1 MISFKLLFLARMS
14 GVDSDGG
21 GVDSGNGGGCPEGTR
36 KRQELT

>member
-21 GVDSGNGGGCPEGTR
+21 GGVPEGTR